1 MNTHTCYFLLFF
13 KINMLYANNKQQI
26 HSFIFIITLILSL
39 IFSWDYKDISAKEN
53 DKVET
58 WTWLQSF
65 TWNTT
70 LSWAKR
76 DWGKNNLKYKEAP
89 VQIWELKIQE
99 VPNCSKDCKID
110 KLIEVG
116 IDKKLAQPLV
126 ENCKR
131 MATSPVHCII
141 AWASVITAESGW
153 KLKNCYHKNCTW
165 LWAWWLWYDTYEAWI
180 IDWIIRYNKYWYK
193 AKSASFFYPSVGEK
207 SRSRYCT
214 SEHSSWSAVGC
225 PNGQKSAQAT
235 WNKLSKLF

>member
-1 MNTHTCYFLLFF
+1 
-13 KINMLYANNKQQI
+13 MLYANTNKI
-26 HSFIFIITLILSL
+26 NWIILLACITSFIVSPSYNQEIVQAKSEEKTSTGMA
-39 IFSWDYKDISAKEN
+39 SWMVQTVSATGKTNPEKNLRWLTHSGKLEDWKTTWISKKDTIPNFWTMERW
-53 DKVET
+53 VE
-58 WTWLQSF
+58 
-65 TWNTT
+65 
-70 LSWAKR
+70 
-76 DWGKNNLKYKEAP
+76 Y
-89 VQIWELKIQE
+89 
-99 VPNCSKDCKID
+99 KID